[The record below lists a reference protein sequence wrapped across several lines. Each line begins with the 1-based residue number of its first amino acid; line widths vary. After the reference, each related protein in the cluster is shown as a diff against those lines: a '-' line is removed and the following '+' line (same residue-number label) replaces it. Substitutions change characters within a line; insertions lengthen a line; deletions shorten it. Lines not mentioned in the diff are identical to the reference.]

1 MRRPKGNEATEWW
14 IKKEVKKI
22 LEAAKWDSWMP
33 AASVYG
39 TNGISDFLCIK
50 KPRLLVAIETKYDD
64 VVTAQQFKFLTAIH
78 NAGHYALVVD
88 ETDIG
93 GLHKLLTSIEDDSVD
108 LIPMMQPFLKWMN
121 QNPIIDVKIAK
132 S

>member
-1 MRRPKGNEATEWW
+1 
-14 IKKEVKKI
+14 
-22 LEAAKWDSWMP
+22 
-33 AASVYG
+33 
-39 TNGISDFLCIK
+39 
-50 KPRLLVAIETKYDD
+50 
-64 VVTAQQFKFLTAIH
+64 VTAQQFKFLTAIH

-88 ETDIG
+88 ETNIG